1 MQSVSNSLLPCGIS
15 LKIIIINNLVIPN
28 LIEICV
34 SSLELSA
41 YPLDSLMRKYR
52 INIIKL
58 VVEVKRKDSSAL
70 KFWKWSYL
78 CCIWD
83 ESRGNLLGVVPRN
96 VICSTEAPLAGT
108 WLRKLLWEDQCLM
121 ITYFFHLEV
130 QQATDLAST

>member
-34 SSLELSA
+34 SSMELSA

-70 KFWKWSYL
+70 KF
-78 CCIWD
+78 
-83 ESRGNLLGVVPRN
+83 
-96 VICSTEAPLAGT
+96 
-108 WLRKLLWEDQCLM
+108 
-121 ITYFFHLEV
+121 
-130 QQATDLAST
+130 

>member
-41 YPLDSLMRKYR
+41 YLLDSLMRKYR

-58 VVEVKRKDSSAL
+58 VVEVNKGFIRSEVL
-70 KFWKWSYL
+70 KVELLMLYL
-78 CCIWD
+78 
-83 ESRGNLLGVVPRN
+83 G
-96 VICSTEAPLAGT
+96 
-108 WLRKLLWEDQCLM
+108 
-121 ITYFFHLEV
+121 
-130 QQATDLAST
+130 

>member
-1 MQSVSNSLLPCGIS
+1 MQSVRNSLLPCGIS

-28 LIEICV
+28 LIETCV

-70 KFWKWSYL
+70 KF
-78 CCIWD
+78 
-83 ESRGNLLGVVPRN
+83 
-96 VICSTEAPLAGT
+96 
-108 WLRKLLWEDQCLM
+108 
-121 ITYFFHLEV
+121 
-130 QQATDLAST
+130 